1 MAEVKLKDIAD
12 RIGVSTVTVSN
23 ALSGKKG
30 VSAGLR
36 ENIENVAEELGY
48 DISRYHRTLQG
59 ARIGVISTE
68 KRYMEIGNSFYWSL
82 YQQVVNAAIERQS
95 VTMLEPVEESRQES
109 GQPPRILKAKAVDGL
124 IVIGWMFA
132 PYIQYLVKEAGV
144 PVVLLD
150 FRVRESSC
158 DTVISCNYTGIY
170 KMTRYLTDRGHR
182 RLAFVG
188 SVLANENIMDRY
200 YGYRKA
206 LIEAGIEERRDWIL
220 EDRDL
225 LTGEMQFSLPDELPT
240 AFVCNCDLA
249 ARDVY
254 AALDERGLRVPD
266 DASIVGYDDY
276 LPGSS
281 VADLLTTYHVDTRRM
296 AEMAVGRLLGKIHG
310 EETQYG
316 IHYIDGPV
324 IERSS
329 VRDLRIKTGNGRK

>member
-82 YQQVVNAAIERQS
+82 YQQVVNAATERQS

-150 FRVRESSC
+150 FRVGESSC

-170 KMTRYLTDRGHR
+170 KR
-182 RLAFVG
+182 
-188 SVLANENIMDRY
+188 EMDCT
-200 YGYRKA
+200 
-206 LIEAGIEERRDWIL
+206 GI
-220 EDRDL
+220 
-225 LTGEMQFSLPDELPT
+225 
-240 AFVCNCDLA
+240 
-249 ARDVY
+249 
-254 AALDERGLRVPD
+254 
-266 DASIVGYDDY
+266 
-276 LPGSS
+276 
-281 VADLLTTYHVDTRRM
+281 
-296 AEMAVGRLLGKIHG
+296 
-310 EETQYG
+310 
-316 IHYIDGPV
+316 
-324 IERSS
+324 
-329 VRDLRIKTGNGRK
+329 